1 MSYKTYTTEAIVC
14 GSVHHNTSDKNYL
27 LFTKD
32 AGMVWASAR
41 SVREERSKQR
51 CALQDFSHIRVSLIK
66 GKSGWRVGS
75 VESYGNAFMDAESR
89 MQRGRVNFTVAQLRR
104 YVHGEIPLPK
114 VYDDAFELMQSMET
128 AAEQNIQVQQIFSV
142 RLLAE
147 LGYIAPAVAW
157 VDIVTAPSIADALEV
172 YSNDKVSAVTSAI
185 QMGMQA
191 SHL

>member
-172 YSNDKVSAVTSAI
+172 YSNDKVSAVTSEI